1 MTDKSTWLRASAA
14 ITTLIMGL
22 VLTTDGVLGWRHD
35 EHATPVAFGV
45 VTVTN
50 VARAPKHVGA
60 QTPTKPTVHHV
71 LPRAAMPVHL
81 TIPSLKISAPIDPVT
96 VNNGSLVVPTDITRV
111 GWWVDSTP
119 PGAATGTT
127 VVDGHVDSARNGLG
141 ALFYISRL
149 RPGAII
155 ELTTVTGS
163 TLRYRVY
170 AGRTYRKA
178 NGLPAQLFSETGPGR
193 LVLITC
199 GGPFNYKT
207 HSYADNVVI
216 FASPQP

>member
-14 ITTLIMGL
+14 ITTMITGL
-22 VLTTDGVLGWRHD
+22 VLTTDAVLGWRHD
-35 EHATPVAFGV
+35 QHTASVAFGV
-45 VTVTN
+45 VTATS
-50 VARAPKHVGA
+50 VGPA
-60 QTPTKPTVHHV
+60 LTQIGVRTPTKPAPHHV
-71 LPRAAMPVHL
+71 LPRAGIPVHL
-81 TIPSLKISAPIDPVT
+81 TIPSLKISASVDPVT
-96 VNNGSLVVPTDITRV
+96 VANRSLVVPADITRV

-127 VVDGHVDSARNGLG
+127 VIDGHVDSSRSGLG

-149 RPGAII
+149 RPGATIA
-155 ELTTVTGS
+155 LTTTTGS
-163 TLRYRVY
+163 TLNYRVY
-170 AGRTYRKA
+170 AGRSYRKA
-178 NGLPAQLFSETGPGR
+178 DGLPAQLFSETGPGR

-199 GGPFNYKT
+199 GGPFNYKK